1 MEITSILTFGL
12 VLLFATIAGVLSVRL
27 KIPPVVG
34 VLTVGMLLGPNVLNI
49 VNPDEINTFAE
60 IGAILLLFM
69 IGVEFSIAKLLA
81 TGLRTI
87 VGGLMLILVTFIV
100 MYETA
105 VMLGLDVITSLFI
118 AAAFSMSS
126 TAIIMKILEQ
136 KGLIERPEVPIL
148 ITILIIEDVFAI
160 FILTFFSS
168 LKSGSYET
176 EGILGS
182 ILVSLGVLGFSY
194 FMLNKMI
201 QKLSDVF
208 LRYQAEDTLILF
220 SFGLG
225 VIMAVSAS
233 LLGLT
238 PSIGAFLAGS
248 IIAGLPNGKTF
259 EDAIRPFSL
268 LFSAFFFL
276 SIGMLINPFAVLS
289 TVNTTLLLVGIFIIT
304 VSVATTFVFFLISSN
319 GRSSIFAGLAM
330 IPLGE
335 FSLLI
340 ARESIGI
347 AQINLVD
354 IVSVGVLITSMAC
367 SFILSRTEQI
377 YLITRKSISPQFI
390 QTLVNASKYFRR
402 VVGAFEPDGY
412 FHVLFI
418 REIKDVG
425 VDLLLLLGGAILF
438 FFTRSYF
445 QFNMFFVGFTF
456 EAEIALAVI
465 IILFSLVPLIRLFI
479 SLKRIFDALSS
490 IFSYITPQ
498 ATKMAIL
505 RNLLISLIFLGIFI
519 AAPTIVDALSLPRV
533 FYWLSFV
540 FGALSVLFLWGVI
553 RAASFSFSL
562 RAERPFRLFRERIKI
577 SRKDIIIVGKKE
589 RAKISRK
596 DK

>member
-1 MEITSILTFGL
+1 MDIASVLTFGL
-12 VLLFATIAGVLSVRL
+12 VLLFTTVAGMLSVKL

-34 VLTVGMLLGPNVLNI
+34 LLTVGMLLGPNVLNI
-49 VNPDEINTFAE
+49 ANPSEIDTFAE

-69 IGVEFSIAKLLA
+69 IGAEFSIAKLLA
-81 TGLRTI
+81 TGLRTV
-87 VGGLMLILVTFIV
+87 VGGLILILVTFIV

-105 VMLGLDVITSLFI
+105 VMLGLDAITSLFI

-126 TAIIMKILEQ
+126 TAIIMKVLEQ
-136 KGLIERPEVPIL
+136 KGLVERQEVPIL
-148 ITILIIEDVFAI
+148 ITILIIEDVFAV
-160 FILTFFSS
+160 FMLTFFSS
-168 LKSGSYET
+168 LKSGSYAT

-182 ILVSLGVLGFSY
+182 ILVSLGVLGFGY
-194 FMLNKMI
+194 FILNKVI
-201 QKLSDVF
+201 QKISDVF

-220 SFGLG
+220 SFGLCI
-225 VIMAVSAS
+225 IMAVSAS

-248 IIAGLPNGKTF
+248 IIAGLPNGKAF

-276 SIGMLINPFAVLS
+276 SIGMLIDPFAVLA
-289 TVNTTLLLVGIFIIT
+289 TANTTLLLVGMFVIT
-304 VSVATTFVFFLISSN
+304 VSVATTFVFFLISSD
-319 GRSSIFAGLAM
+319 GRSSLFAGLAM

-340 ARESIGI
+340 ARESVGI
-347 AQINLVD
+347 AQINLVE
-354 IVSVGVLITSMAC
+354 IVSVGVLITSMVC
-367 SFILSRTEQI
+367 SFVLGRTEQI
-377 YLITRKSISPQFI
+377 YHIIRKSLSPQSI

-425 VDLLLLLGGAILF
+425 VDLLLLLSGAILF
-438 FFTRSYF
+438 FFTRSHF
-445 QFNMFFVGFTF
+445 QFNMFFAGFTF
-456 EAEIALAVI
+456 KAEIALAVI
-465 IILFSLVPLIRLFI
+465 IILFSLVPLIRLLI

-498 ATKMAIL
+498 ATKTAIL

-519 AAPTIVDALSLPRV
+519 AAPTIVDMLALPRV

-562 RAERPFRLFRERIKI
+562 KAGRPLGLFRERVKV
-577 SRKDIIIVGKKE
+577 SKRDVVVVGRKKNRYPPKG
-589 RAKISRK
+589 R
-596 DK
+596 